1 MQELTVKSMWSSM
14 VLIAGDETKE
24 HMNTNR
30 KYLRPSEVEEIY
42 GIKQGTLT
50 KQRSQGYGLP
60 YVVIGRKPKK
70 RKGGIILYAIDVIE
84 YIFVTLVAYLLII
97 LIMKGIMK
105 TRLI

>member
-70 RKGGIILYAIDVIE
+70 RKGIHRKNLNKRSTFKKYNRQG
-84 YIFVTLVAYLLII
+84 
-97 LIMKGIMK
+97 
-105 TRLI
+105 R

>member
-1 MQELTVKSMWSSM
+1 MFYQLSPWNDWVFKSLTFLK
-14 VLIAGDETKE
+14 LTAGDETKE
-24 HMNTNR
+24 HMNINR

-70 RKGGIILYAIDVIE
+70 RHGGIILYDIDVIE
-84 YIFVTLVAYLLII
+84 DAFKSKNKVEPYNYE
-97 LIMKGIMK
+97 KQ
-105 TRLI
+105 